1 MGLVFTTPI
10 GTPLDPSNF
19 DKSFKELLTRAH
31 VPAIRFHDLRHTFA
45 TFLIAE
51 GTPPRVVMELLGH
64 SQIGVTMNT
73 YAHVL
78 PAMSGEVVQALAR
91 SLHSPAGKAADA
103 GSA

>member
-19 DKSFKELLTRAH
+19 DKSFKELLSRADIS
-31 VPAIRFHDLRHTFA
+31 AIRFHDLRHTFA

-78 PAMSGEVVQALAR
+78 PIVS
-91 SLHSPAGKAADA
+91 SPAVEQIARLLLGQP
-103 GSA
+103 STV